1 MSETYTLEVLA
12 QMTGLSTQVLVS
24 YQEHGIIQPQYDDD
38 TVRRLRRIEHL
49 RESCEMNLEGLRL
62 MARLLDEVEHLREE
76 LRLRR
81 L

>member
-12 QMTGLSTQVLVS
+12 QLTGLSTQVLVS

-62 MARLLDEVEHLREE
+62 MARLLDEVERLREE

-81 L
+81 

>member
-1 MSETYTLEVLA
+1 MSQTYTLEVLA
-12 QMTGLSTQVLVS
+12 QLTGLSTQVLVS

-62 MARLLDEVEHLREE
+62 TARLLDEVERLREE
-76 LRLRR
+76 LRQWR
-81 L
+81 

>member
-1 MSETYTLEVLA
+1 VLA

-49 RESCEMNLEGLRL
+49 RESCEMNLEGMRL
-62 MARLLDEVEHLREE
+62 MSRLLDEVEHLREE

-81 L
+81 

>member
-49 RESCEMNLEGLRL
+49 RESCEMNLEGMRL
-62 MARLLDEVEHLREE
+62 MSRLLDEVEHLREE

-81 L
+81 

>member
-24 YQEHGIIQPQYDDD
+24 YQEHGIIQPQYNDD

-49 RESCEMNLEGLRL
+49 RESCEMNLEGMRL
-62 MARLLDEVEHLREE
+62 MSRLLDEVEHLREE

-81 L
+81 

>member
-1 MSETYTLEVLA
+1 MSQTYTLEVLA
-12 QMTGLSTQVLVS
+12 QLTGLSTQVLVS

-62 MARLLDEVEHLREE
+62 TARLLDEVERLREE
-76 LRLRR
+76 LRQRR
-81 L
+81 

>member
-12 QMTGLSTQVLVS
+12 QLTGLSTQVLVS

-49 RESCEMNLEGLRL
+49 RESCEMNLEGMRL
-62 MARLLDEVEHLREE
+62 MARLLDEVERLREE

-81 L
+81 

>member
-62 MARLLDEVEHLREE
+62 MSRLLDEVEHLREE

-81 L
+81 

>member
-49 RESCEMNLEGLRL
+49 RESCEMNLEGMRL
-62 MARLLDEVEHLREE
+62 MSRLLDEVERLREE

>member
-1 MSETYTLEVLA
+1 MSATYTLEVLA

-62 MARLLDEVEHLREE
+62 MSRLLDEVEHLREE

-81 L
+81 

>member
-49 RESCEMNLEGLRL
+49 RESCEMNLEGMRL

-81 L
+81 

>member
-12 QMTGLSTQVLVS
+12 QLTGLSTQVLVS

-49 RESCEMNLEGLRL
+49 RESCEMNLEGMRL
-62 MARLLDEVEHLREE
+62 MSRLLDEVEHLREE

-81 L
+81 

>member
-12 QMTGLSTQVLVS
+12 QMTGLSTQMLVS

-49 RESCEMNLEGLRL
+49 RESCEMNLEGMRL
-62 MARLLDEVEHLREE
+62 MARLLDEVERLREE
-76 LRLRR
+76 LRRR
-81 L
+81 AQ

>member
-12 QMTGLSTQVLVS
+12 QLTGLSTQVLVS

-81 L
+81 

>member
-12 QMTGLSTQVLVS
+12 QMTVLSTQVLVS

-62 MARLLDEVEHLREE
+62 MSRLLDEVEHLREE

-81 L
+81 

>member
-12 QMTGLSTQVLVS
+12 QLTGLSTQLLVS

-49 RESCEMNLEGLRL
+49 RESCEMNFEGMCLV
-62 MARLLDEVEHLREE
+62 ARLLDEVEHLREE
-76 LRLRR
+76 LRQRR
-81 L
+81 

>member
-1 MSETYTLEVLA
+1 MSETYTLELLA

-24 YQEHGIIQPQYDDD
+24 YQEHGIIQAQYDDD

-62 MARLLDEVEHLREE
+62 MSRLLDEVEHLREE

-81 L
+81 

>member
-1 MSETYTLEVLA
+1 MSESYTLEVLA

-62 MARLLDEVEHLREE
+62 MARLFDEVEHLREE

-81 L
+81 

>member
-62 MARLLDEVEHLREE
+62 MARLLDEVERLREE

-81 L
+81 

>member
-62 MARLLDEVEHLREE
+62 MARLLDEVERLREE
-76 LRLRR
+76 LRRR
-81 L
+81 AQ

>member
-1 MSETYTLEVLA
+1 MSETYTLELLA
-12 QMTGLSTQVLVS
+12 QMTGLSAQTLVS
-24 YQEHGIIQPQYDDD
+24 YQEHGIIESNFDDD

-62 MARLLDEVEHLREE
+62 MSRLLDEVEHLREE

-81 L
+81 

>member
-1 MSETYTLEVLA
+1 MSQTYTLEVLA
-12 QMTGLSTQVLVS
+12 QLTGLSTQVLVS
-24 YQEHGIIQPQYDDD
+24 FQEHGIIQPQYDDD

-62 MARLLDEVEHLREE
+62 MACLLDEVERLREE

-81 L
+81 